1 MDPGRNPAWKN
12 PEIPCKSGIF
22 QALFSFSK
30 SPLSGII
37 KESNPRRE
45 TTASSA
51 KDIQLRELKDTV
63 SQLKTMIAEQ
73 TELIKALRLII
84 DEKTS
89 HEKAL
94 QEQVD
99 YLTKKLFGPSSERR
113 SDDIPGQQNLFD
125 EAEVEQDPSLL
136 EGGTVIREHTRKKK
150 AAHEELF
157 KGLKVEKVVVPLPE
171 EDQICP
177 VCGTQMVLIGE
188 EYVRRELEFIPATC
202 KVIEYYSQS
211 YGCPSCK
218 EGPGDTE
225 KPVIVKS
232 QVPPAL
238 LGKGPASASA
248 AAWTMYQK
256 YANGLPLY
264 RQEKDWKQY
273 GVQISRTTLANWI
286 IYCSKNYF
294 QPMYDYFHREL
305 LKRSFAMADETRVQV
320 LKEEGRRAQTQ
331 SFMWLFRSGEDG
343 LAEIILYGYSPTRSC
358 SHAKEFLE
366 GYSGYLETDGYQ
378 GYNSLPGIR
387 RCSCWAHIRRY
398 FIDAVPKGK
407 QYDYSQPAVQGVQ
420 YCNRLFAMEDS
431 INKKYPGNYEK
442 RKQLRLEKEKPV
454 LEAFW
459 SWLDQQKPVRNTR
472 LDKAVNYVLNR
483 RDIAETYLEDG
494 RCSFTNNL
502 SENAIRPFAVGRKN
516 WLFSSS
522 VDGAN
527 ASAVVYTMVEMAKAH
542 GLNIYGYLKFLLE
555 NRPSKNMTDEQLA
568 ELAPWSE
575 KLQSIKNRM

>member
-1 MDPGRNPAWKN
+1 MTK
-12 PEIPCKSGIF
+12 
-22 QALFSFSK
+22 
-30 SPLSGII
+30 
-37 KESNPRRE
+37 
-45 TTASSA
+45 
-51 KDIQLRELKDTV
+51 
-63 SQLKTMIAEQ
+63 
-73 TELIKALRLII
+73 KA
-84 DEKTS
+84 S

-99 YLTKKLFGPSSERR
+99 YLTKKLFGPSSGRR

-136 EGGTVIREHTRKKK
+136 EGETVIREHTRKKK

-211 YGCPSCK
+211 YGCPSCR

-232 QVPPAL
+232 QVLPAL

-343 LAEIILYGYSPTRSC
+343 LAEIIRYGYSPTRSG

-387 RCSCWAHIRRY
+387 RCSCWAISADTLSTL
-398 FIDAVPKGK
+398 FQKGSSMTTASL
-407 QYDYSQPAVQGVQ
+407 QYRESSTAIGCLPWKTP
-420 YCNRLFAMEDS
+420 LTKS
-431 INKKYPGNYEK
+431 IPVIMKSGNNCVS
-442 RKQLRLEKEKPV
+442 R
-454 LEAFW
+454 
-459 SWLDQQKPVRNTR
+459 
-472 LDKAVNYVLNR
+472 
-483 RDIAETYLEDG
+483 
-494 RCSFTNNL
+494 
-502 SENAIRPFAVGRKN
+502 RKN
-516 WLFSSS
+516 LFWRLS
-522 VDGAN
+522 GR
-527 ASAVVYTMVEMAKAH
+527 
-542 GLNIYGYLKFLLE
+542 GLTSKS
-555 NRPSKNMTDEQLA
+555 PSGI
-568 ELAPWSE
+568 PGW
-575 KLQSIKNRM
+575 IKP

>member
-1 MDPGRNPAWKN
+1 M
-12 PEIPCKSGIF
+12 
-22 QALFSFSK
+22 
-30 SPLSGII
+30 
-37 KESNPRRE
+37 
-45 TTASSA
+45 ASSA

-136 EGGTVIREHTRKKK
+136 EGETVIREHTRKKK
-150 AAHEELF
+150 ATHEELF

-177 VCGTQMVLIGE
+177 VCGTQTVLIGE

-211 YGCPSCK
+211 YGFPSCK
-218 EGPGDTE
+218 EGLGDTE

-238 LGKGPASASA
+238 LGKGPASAAA

-305 LKRSFAMADETRVQV
+305 LKRSFVMADETRVQV

-343 LAEIILYGYSPTRSC
+343 LAEIILYGYSPTRSG

-378 GYNSLPGIR
+378 SYNSLSEIR

-542 GLNIYGYLKFLLE
+542 GMNIYGYLKFLLE
-555 NRPSKNMTDEQLA
+555 NRPGKNMTDEQLA